1 MNWPLVFRLS
11 FFGLA
16 MGIGTVFLI
25 SSRVEP
31 LLWLVIFA
39 ISAFVI
45 AKGTSGRRF
54 QHGVLLGLGN
64 SVWVTGAHILLFDAY
79 IARHPEE
86 AAMMG
91 SMPLPDSPRFMMA
104 MVGPIIGFFSGCVI
118 GLLAVVT
125 AKIANRP
132 LTTDD

>member
-1 MNWPLVFRLS
+1 MNWPLVVRLS

-16 MGIGTVFLI
+16 MGIVTVFLI

-39 ISAFVI
+39 ISAYVI
-45 AKGTSGRRF
+45 AKGTSGKRF
-54 QHGVLLGLGN
+54 QHGVLLGLAN
-64 SVWVTGAHILLFDAY
+64 CVWVTGAHILLFDAY
-79 IARHPEE
+79 IARHSEE

-91 SMPLPDSPRFMMA
+91 SMPLPDSPRLMMA
-104 MVGPIIGFFSGCVI
+104 MVGPIIGLLSGCVI

-125 AKIANRP
+125 AKIANRS
-132 LTTDD
+132 LTTDN